1 MYVCTLWVYGTYPVA
16 GEKSDPMLAS
26 IRAWYSGEAGPLYNN
41 VQSTDKVSVSN
52 GSSTLY

>member
-1 MYVCTLWVYGTYPVA
+1 MYVHYGYMELYPVA

-26 IRAWYSGEAGPLYNN
+26 IRAWYSGEAGPLYNS